1 MAKGLLGMENGGSN
15 GKTYLLTIK
24 TDVQAAV
31 LTNHADVGGGSL
43 GGQDGQGRCA
53 RPVVVSPG

>member
-1 MAKGLLGMENGGSN
+1 MENGGSN

-53 RPVVVSPG
+53 RPAVVSPG